1 MYTVNYTKRMR
12 KDIRRVKKHGKD
24 ISKLIAVLDLLKTGE
39 PLSEIYHDHQLKSD
53 LKDLRECHIESDW
66 LLVYSIDEGEL
77 ILLATATGTR

>member
-1 MYTVNYTKRMR
+1 MR

-39 PLSEIYHDHQLKSD
+39 PLSEIYHDHQLKGD
-53 LKDLRECHIESDW
+53 LEDLRECHIESDW

-77 ILLATATGTR
+77 ILLETATGTR